1 MSHLAASVLGIE
13 QTAMEGR
20 FNIYVIIFKLFKIT
34 LADPGSGNR
43 PILVKNYPCELQI
56 SFYLTCRISKIKFY
70 STNAIDCL

>member
-20 FNIYVIIFKLFKIT
+20 FNIYVIIFKLFKFT

-43 PILVKNYPCELQI
+43 SILVKNYPCEN
-56 SFYLTCRISKIKFY
+56 CK
-70 STNAIDCL
+70 